1 MWTLCPRA
9 STPKTAQV
17 TANLSPAGAR
27 AIAYITDTAVSSR
40 TNVSTM
46 TIADA
51 ADVVLTWT
59 LPLRRVN
66 SVFANLDILDPAAL
80 KVNKVPFRYSWPQ
93 KNRIQ
98 SNPFSFHE
106 VPGQVFLA
114 LPSKQM
120 KISKNVIKYFWKIY
134 VLASKVIWNIFMS
147 VEKVRC

>member
-1 MWTLCPRA
+1 MCPRA

-80 KVNKVPFRYSWPQ
+80 KVNKGPFRYS
-93 KNRIQ
+93 
-98 SNPFSFHE
+98 
-106 VPGQVFLA
+106 
-114 LPSKQM
+114 
-120 KISKNVIKYFWKIY
+120 
-134 VLASKVIWNIFMS
+134 
-147 VEKVRC
+147 